1 MNWFRSLPRVEAL
14 RVSLLKQFRNGRSI
28 PSEQETRPGICLLRG
43 MKRAAFKL
51 APSKGG
57 WIRTTIAPLNDK
69 REARFGLMDALMFCT
84 LVSVVVAVARVL
96 IAR

>member
-1 MNWFRSLPRVEAL
+1 
-14 RVSLLKQFRNGRSI
+14 
-28 PSEQETRPGICLLRG
+28 

-51 APSKGG
+51 APCKGG

-69 REARFGLMDALMFCT
+69 HEARFGAADAVMLLA
-84 LVSVVVAVARVL
+84 LVTAIVAVARIL

>member
-1 MNWFRSLPRVEAL
+1 M
-14 RVSLLKQFRNGRSI
+14 
-28 PSEQETRPGICLLRG
+28 CLFAG

-51 APSKGG
+51 ASGKGG

-69 REARFGLMDALMFCT
+69 REARFGMMDAVMFCT
-84 LVSVVVAVARVL
+84 LVSVVVAIARVL

>member
-1 MNWFRSLPRVEAL
+1 
-14 RVSLLKQFRNGRSI
+14 
-28 PSEQETRPGICLLRG
+28 

-51 APSKGG
+51 APCKGG

-69 REARFGLMDALMFCT
+69 REARFGTVDVVMFSM
-84 LVSVVVAVARVL
+84 LVTAIVAVARLL